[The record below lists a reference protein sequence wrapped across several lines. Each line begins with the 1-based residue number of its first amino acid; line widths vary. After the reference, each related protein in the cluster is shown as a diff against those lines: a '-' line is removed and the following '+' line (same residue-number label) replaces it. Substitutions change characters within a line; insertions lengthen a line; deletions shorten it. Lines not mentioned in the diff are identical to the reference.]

1 MDDLNS
7 GTNVPNKKC
16 ARRSRTNINTLPSE
30 LLVTIMSFSASSISE
45 LAASAASA
53 RSFRAAA
60 VALSADGNAAV
71 WEHEFCSRDAVLH
84 QSFLSAA
91 QNQTIPALPSSQPS
105 ASTLPACPSL
115 PSCSPSTSSSSSCPP
130 STPPTLQSS
139 TWRGR
144 LRRLVDLGKP
154 GPADVIVPLADGLQ
168 EQLRCAD
175 FVLHRHPSHGFLLH
189 LSEFRGTIVAY
200 ALRVPASATI
210 DRKTSSSLP
219 SSCALVGSAT
229 KAKLDVFHCLPEM
242 PDGHRPRAPAATLLL
257 LRGVNDRPIHAFHS
271 LAGVLACVQASGR
284 GSELC
289 SWQFMECP
297 TRALT
302 ELPRACR
309 LAPPPSPPMVVVT

>member
-1 MDDLNS
+1 M
-7 GTNVPNKKC
+7 G
-16 ARRSRTNINTLPSE
+16 TNINTLPSE
-30 LLVTIMSFSASSISE
+30 LLVTIMSFSASSISG
-45 LAASAASA
+45 LAASSASS

-84 QSFLSAA
+84 RSFLSASA
-91 QNQTIPALPSSQPS
+91 NQNLPSSVSLPPTS
-105 ASTLPACPSL
+105 SSPPASPLM
-115 PSCSPSTSSSSSCPP
+115 PSCSSTPSSSSPP
-130 STPPTLQSS
+130 STPPNLQLS

-154 GPADVIVPLADGLQ
+154 GPADVTIPSADGLQ
-168 EQLRCAD
+168 QQLRCAD

-200 ALRVPASATI
+200 ALRVPTSAATV
-210 DRKTSSSLP
+210 DLKTP
-219 SSCALVGSAT
+219 SSTDASSGSAT

-242 PDGHRPRAPAATLLL
+242 PDGQRPRAPAATLLL

-309 LAPPPSPPMVVVT
+309 LAPAPSPALVMAT

>member
-1 MDDLNS
+1 MDELNS
-7 GTNVPNKKC
+7 GTNISNKKH
-16 ARRSRTNINTLPSE
+16 ARHVGTNINALPSE

-45 LAASAASA
+45 LAASAASS

-84 QSFLSAA
+84 RSFLSAS
-91 QNQTIPALPSSQPS
+91 QNQKLPSSVSSPPS
-105 ASTLPACPSL
+105 SSSPPASPLMPP
-115 PSCSPSTSSSSSCPP
+115 CSPSTPSSSCPP
-130 STPPTLQSS
+130 STPPIPQPS

-154 GPADVIVPLADGLQ
+154 GPADVTIPSADGLQ
-168 EQLRCAD
+168 QQLRCAD

-200 ALRVPASATI
+200 ALRVPASTATV
-210 DRKTSSSLP
+210 DLKTP
-219 SSCALVGSAT
+219 SSTDACSGSAT

-271 LAGVLACVQASGR
+271 LAGVLACVQALGR

-297 TRALT
+297 TQALT

-309 LAPPPSPPMVVVT
+309 LAPAPSPALVMAT